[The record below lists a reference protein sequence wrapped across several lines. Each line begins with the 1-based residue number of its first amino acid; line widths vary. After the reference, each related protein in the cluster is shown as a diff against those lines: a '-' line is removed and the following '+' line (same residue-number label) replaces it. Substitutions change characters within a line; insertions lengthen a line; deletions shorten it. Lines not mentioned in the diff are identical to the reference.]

1 MKKET
6 KKLATKSDLK
16 KMRQADIKQDKKMKK
31 EDIKQDRKLME
42 KMKKAK
48 K

>member
-1 MKKET
+1 M

-16 KMRQADIKQDKKMKK
+16 KLRKEDIKQDKKMR
-31 EDIKQDRKLME
+31 EADIKQDRKLVA
-42 KMKKAK
+42 KMKKGK